1 METYGGAITMDAD
14 QSNDTW
20 LTPEELADLLR
31 VHRQTIYRELRAGNL
46 PGVIKIG
53 NQWRIP
59 KNAALKALAVRRQ
72 PQEEEP

>member
-1 METYGGAITMDAD
+1 MATYGGAITMDAD
-14 QSNDTW
+14 QSNDVW

-31 VHRQTIYRELRAGNL
+31 VHRQTIYRELRAGHL

-59 KNAALKALAVRRQ
+59 KNAALKALAGRRQ
-72 PQEEEP
+72 PQEPEP

>member
-1 METYGGAITMDAD
+1 MDTD
-14 QSNDTW
+14 QSNDVW

-46 PGVIKIG
+46 PDVIKIG

-59 KNAALKALAVRRQ
+59 KNAALKALAVRRR
-72 PQEEEP
+72 PQEEES

>member
-1 METYGGAITMDAD
+1 MALD
-14 QSNDTW
+14 QDNDIW

-31 VHRQTIYRELRAGNL
+31 VHRQTIYRELRADRL

-59 KNAALKALAVRRQ
+59 RNAALKALAVRRQ
-72 PQEEEP
+72 PQEDEP

>member
-1 METYGGAITMDAD
+1 MDAD
-14 QSNDTW
+14 QSNDVW

-31 VHRQTIYRELRAGNL
+31 VHRQTVYRELRAGNL

-72 PQEEEP
+72 PQEDEP